1 MAASP
6 IHSPIQGLGD
16 GPTLLAGPNGAL
28 MAPTPVNGGMSP
40 GAPKGHKNAFTH
52 GCYTAEALANR
63 REIAA
68 LLRTMRTLPRATGE
82 GE

>member
-40 GAPKGHKNAFTH
+40 GAPKGHKNAFKH
-52 GCYTAEALANR
+52 GRYAADAIERR
-63 REIAA
+63 REISAMVRAMKA
-68 LLRTMRTLPRATGE
+68 LPSE
-82 GE
+82 SE